1 MGVTSIGM
9 IDNTYAQNMRTLD
22 EYYQRIDA
30 GELAVFRGVALTHDD
45 ELRRAV
51 ITELICNFV
60 LDTQVIARAW
70 DIEFD
75 QYFADELRRLSDMA
89 QDGLL
94 SIDGPRIEVLP
105 AGRLLIRNICM
116 VFDRYLAD
124 SAQQGRFSKV
134 I

>member
-1 MGVTSIGM
+1 M

-22 EYYQRIDA
+22 EYYARIDA

-51 ITELICNFV
+51 ITELNCNFV
-60 LDTQVIARAW
+60 LDTQAIARAW
-70 DIEFD
+70 DIRFD
-75 QYFADELRRLSDMA
+75 QYFADEMRRLSSMA

-94 SIDGPRIEVLP
+94 SIDGPHIEVLP

-124 SAQQGRFSKV
+124 SRQQGRFSKV